1 MNDELNTPFSNDELT
16 IVKNKKLRREA
27 EEEKERKTWKGR
39 QVLVTMI
46 RRRKKLEKVVMTITD
61 RLPSHE
67 SSRLCFVAASC
78 CFLIGF
84 GDATAN
90 AERLA
95 SGVLAAISIA
105 FAARTVARSGDPI
118 VLQI

>member
-39 QVLVTMI
+39 QVLVTII
-46 RRRKKLEKVVMTITD
+46 RRRKKLEKVVMITD